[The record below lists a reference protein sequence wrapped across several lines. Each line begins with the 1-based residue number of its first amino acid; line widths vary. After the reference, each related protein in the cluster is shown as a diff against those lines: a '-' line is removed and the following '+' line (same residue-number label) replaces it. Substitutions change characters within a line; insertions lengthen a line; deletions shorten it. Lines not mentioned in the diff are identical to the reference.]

1 MLHFAHWPV
10 KVQGIGEDIPSNM
23 LSFINFEPLELYWT
37 YFLALRTMTPKI
49 PPMRLMSL
57 DHEPKMR
64 CCAMSSNYGPW
75 WDYIAMSFGPWALT
89 SFLWIKTLLGFK
101 IDSPKIHD
109 NIDMVRVAN
118 EMKSY
123 GVKNLPSTMCNRAL
137 TYIVE
142 RSIYLFI
149 LSNGKKKKNPLQYLS
164 KAWFFMLWDPFGFGG
179 VTSKIIICCMYGLRL
194 SQWKVLSILATN

>member
-118 EMKSY
+118 EMKSC
-123 GVKNLPSTMCNRAL
+123 GVKNLPSTVCNRAL

-149 LSNGKKKKNPLQYLS
+149 LSNGKKKKIPYNIS
-164 KAWFFMLWDPFGFGG
+164 
-179 VTSKIIICCMYGLRL
+179 LRL
-194 SQWKVLSILATN
+194 GFSCFGTLLGLGVWQVK